1 MYRLSAARREGVFTA
16 DSRPTNEK
24 EMTMFRTA
32 LTETLGIEYPIIQAG
47 MNDVARAELAAAVS
61 NAGGLGVIG
70 GAMFAPAA
78 LREQIRKVKDMTDK
92 PFGVDL
98 LMAAGM
104 PGLEEQMEVVLD
116 EGVPVFAS
124 GLGNPAPYVS
134 EMHRRGMKVMAVVG
148 NVRNARRCAEGGTDI
163 IIAQGH
169 EGGGHTGRIATL
181 ALVPQVVDAVKPLPV
196 VAAGGIGDGRGLV
209 AVLALG
215 ACGVW
220 VGTRFV
226 ATHEAFGHLNYKN
239 KILESSEED
248 TVVTKAFTGKTC
260 RVIRNKY
267 ADDWQGRED
276 ELKPFPFQLMVDGYK
291 IEAAIGRGD
300 TEIGFMPA
308 GQISGLIHGLD
319 SAGDV
324 VRAFIAEA
332 NEVLAQMAQAYL
344 GVKAG

>member
-1 MYRLSAARREGVFTA
+1 
-16 DSRPTNEK
+16 
-24 EMTMFRTA
+24 MFRTA

-47 MNDVARAELAAAVS
+47 MNDVARAELVAAVS

-70 GAMFAPAA
+70 GAMFTPAA

-98 LMAAGM
+98 LLAEGM
-104 PGLEEQMEVVLD
+104 PGLEEQMEAVLD

-124 GLGNPAPYVS
+124 GLGNPAPYVAD
-134 EMHRRGMKVMAVVG
+134 MHRRGMKVLAVVG
-148 NVRNARRCAEGGTDI
+148 NVRNACRCAEGGTDI
-163 IIAQGH
+163 VIAQGH

-196 VAAGGIGDGRGLV
+196 VAAGGIADGRGLV
-209 AVLALG
+209 AALALG
-215 ACGVW
+215 ACGIW

-239 KILESSEED
+239 KIVESSEEA

-267 ADDWQGRED
+267 ADDWVGREN
-276 ELKPFPFQLMVDGYK
+276 ELKPFPFQLMVDGHK
-291 IEAAIGRGD
+291 LEAAIGRGD

-308 GQISGLIHGLD
+308 GQISGLIHRLD

-324 VRAFIAEA
+324 VRAFIEEA

-344 GVKAG
+344 GAKAG

>member
-1 MYRLSAARREGVFTA
+1 
-16 DSRPTNEK
+16 
-24 EMTMFRTA
+24 MFRTA

-47 MNDVARAELAAAVS
+47 MGGVAMAELTAAVS

-70 GAMFAPAA
+70 GAMLTADG
-78 LREQIRKVKDMTDK
+78 LREEIRKVKDMTDK
-92 PFGVDL
+92 PFAVDL
-98 LMAAGM
+98 LLAEGM
-104 PGLEEQMEVVLD
+104 PGLAEQIEAVYD

-124 GLGNPAPYVS
+124 GLGNPAPYAA
-134 EMHRRGMKVMAVVG
+134 EMHRRGMKVLAVVG
-148 NVRNARRCAEGGTDI
+148 NVRNARRCAEGGADI
-163 IIAQGH
+163 IVAQGH

-196 VAAGGIGDGRGLV
+196 AAAGGIADGRGLV
-209 AVLALG
+209 AALALG
-215 ACGVW
+215 ACGIW

-239 KILESSEED
+239 KIVEGNEEG
-248 TVVTKAFTGKTC
+248 TVISKAFTGKPC

-267 ADDWQGRED
+267 ADDWLGREA
-276 ELKPFPFQLMVDGYK
+276 EIKPFPFQLMVDGYK

-308 GQISGLIHGLD
+308 GQVSGLIHGLD
-319 SAGDV
+319 TAGDV

-332 NEVLAQMAQAYL
+332 DEVLAQMAEAYL
-344 GVKAG
+344 GVKAS

>member
-1 MYRLSAARREGVFTA
+1 
-16 DSRPTNEK
+16 
-24 EMTMFRTA
+24 MFRTA

-47 MNDVARAELAAAVS
+47 MGGVARAELVAAVS
-61 NAGGLGVIG
+61 NAGGMGVIG

-78 LREQIRKVKDMTDK
+78 LREEIRKVKDMTDK
-92 PFGVDL
+92 PFAVDL
-98 LMAAGM
+98 LLAEGM
-104 PGLEEQMEVVLD
+104 PGLAEQIEAVYE

-124 GLGNPAPYVS
+124 GLGNPAPYVP
-134 EMHRRGMKVMAVVG
+134 EMHRRGMKVIAVVG
-148 NVRNARRCAEGGTDI
+148 NVRNARRCAEGGADI

-169 EGGGHTGRIATL
+169 EGGGHTGRVATM

-196 VAAGGIGDGRGLV
+196 AAAGGIGDGRGLV
-209 AVLALG
+209 AALALG
-215 ACGVW
+215 ACGIW

-226 ATHEAFGHLNYKN
+226 ATYEAFGHLNYKN
-239 KILESSEED
+239 EIVESNEEG

-267 ADDWQGRED
+267 ADDWQGREN

-291 IEAAIGRGD
+291 IDAAISRGD

-319 SAGDV
+319 RAEDV
-324 VRAFIAEA
+324 VHAFIEEA

-344 GVKAG
+344 GAKAI